1 MISVVSHTGGG
12 YVPVLKKFFY
22 AFCLAAG
29 LMLFM
34 APLQARSESEEAK
47 PLAYVLEVKGVVTPA
62 MRDLISRHIR
72 YAHEKQAEI
81 LVLQMHTP
89 GGLYNSMQE
98 IIQDILDSPVPIA
111 TYVAPAGSHAA
122 SAGTYILYAS
132 HIAAMAPGT
141 NIGAA
146 TPVQMNDGGGSPQQ
160 KDVPTQGT
168 PMDQKMVNDASAYIR
183 GLAEMRGRNAEWA
196 ERAVR
201 SAESLTASEA
211 LSKKVIDIIAD
222 DLPTLMDKMDGKT
235 VKMPEGKT
243 KTLKTRGATI
253 ELVVPDW
260 RHKLL
265 EVITH
270 PNVALLLMSLG
281 FYGLVYEFANPGALL
296 PGIVGA
302 ICLLLGLFAL
312 NILPIN
318 YAGLALIFI
327 GLALMAAEALT
338 PSFGIMGIGGGIS
351 FFAGAMMLIESDTP
365 DFGVDIL
372 VAGSITFVSLAFLS
386 VVLALVL
393 KAQRRPHTTGI
404 EEITSSIGEILS
416 WSQGRGEVR
425 VTGEIW
431 RAVTDSE
438 AILQKGDKV
447 RILSVDGLTLT
458 VREHKE

>member
-1 MISVVSHTGGG
+1 M
-12 YVPVLKKFFY
+12 PVLKKFFY
-22 AFCLAAG
+22 ALCLFTG

-34 APLQARSESEEAK
+34 APLHAESKKDDDVK
-47 PLAYVLEVKGVVTPA
+47 PLAYVLQVKGVVSPA
-62 MRDLISRHIR
+62 MRDLVSRHLI
-72 YAHEKQAEI
+72 YASERGANIMI
-81 LVLQMHTP
+81 LQLHTP

-98 IIQDILDSPVPIA
+98 IIQDILDSSVPVA

-132 HIAAMAPGT
+132 HIAAMAPST
-141 NIGAA
+141 NLGAA
-146 TPVQMNDGGGSPQQ
+146 TPVQMNDSGPQKQ
-160 KDVPTQGT
+160 QDKDVPTQGS

-183 GLAEMRGRNAEWA
+183 SLAEMRGRNAEWA

-201 SAESLTASEA
+201 SAESLTATEA

-222 DLPTLMDKMDGKT
+222 DIPTLLDQMDGRT
-235 VKMPEGKT
+235 VKMKEGKT
-243 KTLKTRGATI
+243 MKLKTRGAVVET
-253 ELVVPDW
+253 VVPDW

-327 GLALMAAEALT
+327 GLALMAGEALT
-338 PSFGIMGIGGGIS
+338 PSFGIMGIGGAVA
-351 FFAGAMMLIESDTP
+351 FFAGAMMLIDSDTP
-365 DFGVDIL
+365 DYGVDIL
-372 VAGSITFVSLAFLS
+372 VAGSITFVSVAFLS
-386 VVLALVL
+386 IILAFVL
-393 KAQRRPHTTGI
+393 KAQRRPKTTGV
-404 EEITSSIGEILS
+404 EELTTAIGEIMS
-416 WSQGRGEVR
+416 WSQGQGQVR
-425 VTGEIW
+425 VTGEVWKAI
-431 RAVTDSE
+431 SSGE

-447 RILSVDGLTLT
+447 RILAIDGLTLT
-458 VREHKE
+458 VEEHKE

>member
-1 MISVVSHTGGG
+1 M
-12 YVPVLKKFFY
+12 PVLHLNVFKKFFY
-22 AFCLAAG
+22 ALCLFAG

-34 APLQARSESEEAK
+34 APLHAESTKEEEAK
-47 PLAYVLEVKGVVTPA
+47 PLAYVLEVKGVVSPA
-62 MRDLISRHIR
+62 MRDLIGRHLR
-72 YAHEKQAEI
+72 YAAERNASVMI
-81 LVLQMHTP
+81 IQLHTP

-98 IIQDILDSPVPIA
+98 IIQDILDSPVPVA

-122 SAGTYILYAS
+122 SAGTYMLYAS
-132 HIAAMAPGT
+132 HIAAMAPST

-146 TPVQMNDGGGSPQQ
+146 TPVQMSDDSGGGKQKSP
-160 KDVPTQGT
+160 DVPSQGGA
-168 PMDQKMVNDASAYIR
+168 MEQKMVNDASAYIR

-201 SAESLTASEA
+201 NAESLTASEA
-211 LSKKVIDIIAD
+211 LSKKVIDIIAED
-222 DLPTLMDKMDGKT
+222 IPTLLDKMDGKV
-235 VKMPEGKT
+235 VKMKEGKT
-243 KTLKTRGATI
+243 MTLKTRGART
-253 ELVVPDW
+253 ETVVPDW

-327 GLALMAAEALT
+327 GLALMAGEAIT
-338 PSFGIMGIGGGIS
+338 PSFGIMGIGGAVA

-365 DFGVDIL
+365 DYGVDIL
-372 VAGSITFVSLAFLS
+372 VAGSITFVSVAFLS
-386 VVLALVL
+386 VVLAFVL
-393 KAQRRPHTTGI
+393 KAQRRPKVTGV
-404 EEITSSIGEILS
+404 EELTSAVGEILS
-416 WSQGRGEVR
+416 WSQGHGEVR

-431 RAVTDSE
+431 KAVSSGD

-447 RILSVDGLTLT
+447 RVLSIDGLTLT
-458 VREHKE
+458 VEQDKS

>member
-1 MISVVSHTGGG
+1 M
-12 YVPVLKKFFY
+12 LLMKKFLS
-22 AFCLAAG
+22 ALCLAAG
-29 LMLFM
+29 LLLFM
-34 APLQARSESEEAK
+34 APLQAKNDKDEK
-47 PLAYVLEVKGVVTPA
+47 PLAYVLEVKGVVSPA
-62 MRDLISRHIR
+62 MHDLIKRHLR
-72 YAHEKQAEI
+72 YAHEKNAAI
-81 LVLQMHTP
+81 MVLQMHTP
-89 GGLYNSMQE
+89 GGLYDSMQS
-98 IIQDILDSPVPIA
+98 IIQDIIESPVPVA

-132 HIAAMAPGT
+132 HIAAMAPST

-146 TPVQMNDGGGSPQQ
+146 TPVQMNDSGPQQ
-160 KDVPTQGT
+160 GPPKQGDVPNQGT
-168 PMDQKMVNDASAYIR
+168 AMEHKMVNDASAYIR

-201 SAESLTASEA
+201 NAESLTASEA
-211 LSKKVIDIIAD
+211 LSKKVIDVIAD
-222 DLPTLMDKMDGKT
+222 DLVSLMDKIDGKT
-235 VKMPEGKT
+235 VRMPEGKT
-243 KTLKTRGATI
+243 QTLKTRGAVI
-253 ELVVPDW
+253 EFVAPDW

-270 PNVALLLMSLG
+270 PNVALLLMSIG

-296 PGIVGA
+296 PGIAGA

-327 GLALMAAEALT
+327 GLALMAGEALT
-338 PSFGIMGIGGGIS
+338 PSFGIMGIGGAIA
-351 FFAGAMMLIESDTP
+351 FFAGAMMLVESDTP

-372 VAGSITFVSLAFLS
+372 VAGSITFVSVAFLS
-386 VVLALVL
+386 VVLAFVL
-393 KAQRRPHTTGI
+393 KAQRRPKTTGP
-404 EEITSSIGEILS
+404 EELFSSLGEIIS

-431 RAVTDSE
+431 RAVADGD

-447 RILSVDGLTLT
+447 KILSLDGLTLT
-458 VREHKE
+458 VKEHKE

>member
-1 MISVVSHTGGG
+1 M
-12 YVPVLKKFFY
+12 PVLKKFFY
-22 AFCLAAG
+22 ALCLFTG

-34 APLQARSESEEAK
+34 APLHADSKKKDEDVK
-47 PLAYVLEVKGVVTPA
+47 PLAYVLQVKGVVSPA
-62 MRDLISRHIR
+62 MRDLVSRHLV
-72 YAHEKQAEI
+72 YASERGANIMI
-81 LVLQMHTP
+81 LQLHTP

-98 IIQDILDSPVPIA
+98 IIQDILDSPVPVA

-132 HIAAMAPGT
+132 HIAAMAPST
-141 NIGAA
+141 NLGAA
-146 TPVQMNDGGGSPQQ
+146 TPVQMNDSGPQKQ
-160 KDVPTQGT
+160 QDKDVPTQGS

-183 GLAEMRGRNAEWA
+183 SLAEMRGRNAEWA

-201 SAESLTASEA
+201 SAESLTATEA

-222 DLPTLMDKMDGKT
+222 DIPTLLDQMDGRT
-235 VKMPEGKT
+235 VKMKEGKT
-243 KTLKTRGATI
+243 MKLKTRGAIVET
-253 ELVVPDW
+253 VVPDW

-318 YAGLALIFI
+318 YAGLALIFV
-327 GLALMAAEALT
+327 GLALMAGEALT
-338 PSFGIMGIGGGIS
+338 PSFGIMGVGGAVA
-351 FFAGAMMLIESDTP
+351 FFAGAMMLIDSDTP
-365 DFGVDIL
+365 DYGVDIL
-372 VAGSITFVSLAFLS
+372 VAGSITFVSVAFLS
-386 VVLALVL
+386 IILALVL
-393 KAQRRPHTTGI
+393 KAQRRPKTTGI
-404 EEITSSIGEILS
+404 EELTTAVGEIMT
-416 WSQGRGEVR
+416 WSQGQGQVR
-425 VTGEIW
+425 VTGEVWKAI
-431 RAVTDSE
+431 SSGE

-447 RILSVDGLTLT
+447 RIVGINGLILT
-458 VREHKE
+458 VEEHKE

>member
-1 MISVVSHTGGG
+1 M
-12 YVPVLKKFFY
+12 LLMKKFLS
-22 AFCLAAG
+22 ALCLAAG
-29 LMLFM
+29 LLLFM
-34 APLQARSESEEAK
+34 APLQAKSEDDAK
-47 PLAYVLEVKGVVTPA
+47 PLAYVLEVKGVVSPA
-62 MRDLISRHIR
+62 MHDLISRHLR
-72 YAHEKQAEI
+72 YAKEKNAAVV
-81 LVLQMHTP
+81 VLQMHTP

-98 IIQDILDSPVPIA
+98 IIQDIIESPVPVA

-141 NIGAA
+141 NLGAA
-146 TPVQMNDGGGSPQQ
+146 TPVQMNDGGGQPQGPQKQGDVPQQ
-160 KDVPTQGT
+160 GSA
-168 PMDQKMVNDASAYIR
+168 MDQKMVNDASAYIR

-201 SAESLTASEA
+201 SAESLTSSEA

-222 DLPTLMDKMDGKT
+222 DLPSLLDKMDGKT

-243 KTLKTRGATI
+243 QTLKTRGAVI
-253 ELVVPDW
+253 EFVAPDW

-270 PNVALLLMSLG
+270 PNVALLLMSIG

-296 PGIVGA
+296 PGIAGA

-327 GLALMAAEALT
+327 GLALMAGEALT
-338 PSFGIMGIGGGIS
+338 PSFGIMGIGGAIA

-365 DFGVDIL
+365 DYGVDIL
-372 VAGSITFVSLAFLS
+372 VAGSITFASVAFLS
-386 VVLALVL
+386 VVLAFVL
-393 KAQRRPHTTGI
+393 KAQRRPQTTGA
-404 EEITSSIGEILS
+404 EELFSSVGEILS

-431 RAVTDSE
+431 RAIAEGD

-447 RILSVDGLTLT
+447 QILALDGLTLT
-458 VREHKE
+458 VKEHKE